1 MDVIYLDTD
10 DDVVSICD
18 RLDWTEERQVLLVL
32 PQDGGVLQEGLDLV
46 RLRRHVDRRRLE
58 VGLVTADPEIA
69 RQAQALGI
77 PVFATA
83 ATAQK
88 SRRGWWRGRRRRER
102 VGIPTVGGAT
112 LAEWKKL
119 PLMGEEDRE
128 EMQRRMTPPST
139 WRHWLFRYA
148 AIVLFFITMSLL
160 FVAFSYVVP
169 GATVTLEP
177 ETMPL
182 RVTREVL
189 VDPALEEVDDDRAAM
204 PGRLLTVTQS
214 WQTEVETTGTVEV
227 PSATARGR
235 VVFVNELAQEVP
247 VPAGTRV
254 STSGGTNVVF
264 QTLEA
269 VTVPGVTGGTAEVD
283 VVAIEPGPQGNVDVN
298 QINRIQGSLSSQL
311 EVRNLEPTTGGG
323 VREEAAVAEADRTR
337 LRSQVLQ
344 FLQAAAVAEMEAQL
358 TEQEFLAR
366 DSLRIGEIYNETY
379 SQFAGERA
387 QRLALE
393 IRADVVGTAVNTT
406 EASGLVYQALAAEV
420 PAGFALVPGSIDF
433 ESGEVLGVDDQG
445 RVSLAMIGEGVVAA
459 DLEDLAPSIE
469 AIAGQE
475 PEIAVAYLY
484 EQLPLRAVP
493 TVDVWPTWFDRMP
506 YLPTR
511 IQTIVQAEE

>member
-1 MDVIYLDTD
+1 VHRASGDLVLAAPAGAT
-10 DDVVSICD
+10 V
-18 RLDWTEERQVLLVL
+18 DWTSEESINAGDLDGDGRDDLLVPTL
-32 PQDGGVLQEGLDLV
+32 VVQPDGSASGPYGL
-46 RLRRHVDRRRLE
+46 
-58 VGLVTADPEIA
+58 
-69 RQAQALGI
+69 
-77 PVFATA
+77 
-83 ATAQK
+83 
-88 SRRGWWRGRRRRER
+88 
-102 VGIPTVGGAT
+102 
-112 LAEWKKL
+112 
-119 PLMGEEDRE
+119 
-128 EMQRRMTPPST
+128 
-139 WRHWLFRYA
+139 
-148 AIVLFFITMSLL
+148 
-160 FVAFSYVVP
+160 YVVP

-189 VDPALEEVDDDRAAM
+189 VDPALEEVDDSRAAM
-204 PGRLLTVTQS
+204 PGRLLVVTQS

-227 PSATARGR
+227 PRATARGR
-235 VVFVNELAQEVP
+235 VVFVNELAQEVS

-264 QTLEA
+264 QTLEPI
-269 VTVPGVTGGTAEVD
+269 TVPGVTGGTAEAD

-311 EVRNLEPTTGGG
+311 EVRNLEPTTDGG
-323 VREEAAVAEADRTR
+323 VREEAAVTEADRTR

-379 SQFAGERA
+379 SHFGGERA

-420 PAGFALVPGSIDF
+420 PTGLDPVLGSTDS
-433 ESGEVLGVDDQG
+433 ERGEVSGVDSLR
-445 RVSLAMIGEGVVAA
+445 RVSLATSGEGAVPA
-459 DLEDLAPSIE
+459 DLDLAPSIE

-511 IQTIVQAEE
+511 IQTIVQADE